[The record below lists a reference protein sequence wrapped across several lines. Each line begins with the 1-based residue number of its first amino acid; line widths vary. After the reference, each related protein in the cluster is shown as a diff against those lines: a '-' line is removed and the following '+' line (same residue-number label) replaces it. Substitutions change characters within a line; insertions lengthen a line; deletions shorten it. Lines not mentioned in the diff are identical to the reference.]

1 MRICVV
7 GTGYVGL
14 VAGACLAEMGND
26 VLCVDNNEQKIKELL
41 KGNIPIYEPGL
52 EELIEANVRENRLN
66 FTTNLSEAVNNSL
79 ICFIAVGTPQG
90 DDGSCDLSYVFG
102 VAEEIAKSMTEYKVI
117 VNKSTVPVG
126 TAEKVKNIVKSITN
140 YEFDVV
146 SNPEFLK
153 QGAAVDDFL
162 KPDRVI
168 IGSDSQKATEIMQ
181 ELYSPFLRT
190 GNPVIIMD
198 VKSAE
203 MSKYAANSFLATKI
217 SFINELAN
225 ICETV
230 GADIEQVRIGMS
242 SDRRIGSQ
250 FLFPGL
256 GYGGSCF
263 PKDVK
268 ALIKVAHDSGV
279 PSKILEAADNIN
291 KQQREIFI
299 DKIIRHFNGDL
310 KGKTFALWGLAFKPR
325 TNDMR
330 EAPAFTI
337 IERLLDAGA
346 NIQAYDPK
354 AMEEAKLLIGD
365 SVKYAQNSYDALT
378 NADALILVTEWN
390 EFRRPD
396 FERIK
401 KLLKNPV
408 IFDGRNQ
415 YEPKRMQERGF
426 EYICIGK
433 QPLNEA
439 VKV

>member
-52 EELIEANVRENRLN
+52 EELIKANVRENRLN

-365 SVKYAQNSYDALT
+365 SVKYAQNSYDALS

>member
-365 SVKYAQNSYDALT
+365 SVKYAQNSYDALS